1 MLYFVSTP
9 IGNLKD
15 ISYRAVEVLSS
26 ADVIACEDTRTS
38 LKLLNRYD
46 IKKRLVAYHKFNEKT
61 ECEKIIAMIEEGLNV
76 AVISDAGTPLVSDPG
91 NALAEELHARGI
103 PYTVVPGA
111 TAFTSALVLS
121 GLDSDRFSFIGFLP
135 EKRTRRKNCLRL
147 I

>member
-46 IKKRLVAYHKFNEKT
+46 IKKRLVAYHKFNEK
-61 ECEKIIAMIEEGLNV
+61 
-76 AVISDAGTPLVSDPG
+76 P
-91 NALAEELHARGI
+91 
-103 PYTVVPGA
+103 
-111 TAFTSALVLS
+111 SA
-121 GLDSDRFSFIGFLP
+121 
-135 EKRTRRKNCLRL
+135 KR
-147 I
+147 